1 MTVSAKGKAK
11 IVLIGAG
18 SASFGRGT
26 LADIMSCEDLRN
38 YDCTIVLV
46 DIDEKALN
54 QMAGLA
60 ELIRDHYKSPVKIE
74 KTVDRAEALQGADYV
89 IISVT
94 QKRYELWEQDFRVP
108 LAYGF
113 RHVLGENGGPGAMF
127 HALRNYEIVLPICRD
142 IEKLCPDALVLNF
155 TNPESRILMAMT
167 HLTKVKA
174 VGLCHGVLEAR
185 RRAAQ
190 LLRKDLDDLN
200 IVTGGLNHFF
210 WLLKVEDAHT
220 GEDLRPLLRA
230 AAMKES
236 SCPPLVRRM
245 VEIFDYFTYPSD
257 DHIGEYLSFAHE
269 FTGLLWHYGGESRK
283 VARSESPSRDWR
295 DEYLS
300 GKRPVDKNLVRPGG
314 EIAVDIIA
322 DILEDKDKWEPSV
335 NVLNTGKYVEN
346 LSTDA
351 VVEVPAIVNATGVH
365 PEQVG
370 PLPEA
375 LAAFCRTQVSIQLLL
390 IEAYRQRSKKLLLQ
404 ALLLDPVVDSAKRA
418 EEMLDYMLEL
428 QKDYLP
434 SFT

>member
-1 MTVSAKGKAK
+1 MASTKDKVK
-11 IVLIGAG
+11 IVLVGAG

-26 LADIMSCEDLRN
+26 IADIMACEDLKN
-38 YDCTIVLV
+38 CDCTVVLV
-46 DIDEKALN
+46 DIDERALN
-54 QMAGLA
+54 KMAGLA
-60 ELIRDHYKSPVKIE
+60 ELIRDHHKSSVKIE
-74 KTVDRAEALQGADYV
+74 KTADRTEALKDADYV

-113 RHVLGENGGPGAMF
+113 HHVLGENGGPGALF

-142 IEKLCPDALVLNF
+142 IERLCPDALVLNF

-190 LLRKDLDDLN
+190 LLEKDLDDLN

-210 WLLKVEDAHT
+210 WLLKVEDART
-220 GEDLRPLLRA
+220 GEDLYPLLRRQVQ
-230 AAMKES
+230 KR
-236 SCPPLVRRM
+236 CPPLVRKM
-245 VEIFDYFTYPSD
+245 VEVFGYFTYPSD

-269 FTGLLWHYGGESRK
+269 FTGLLWHYGRESRK
-283 VARSESPSRDWR
+283 VARSELPSGDWR

-300 GKRPVDKNLVRPGG
+300 DERPVDEGLVRPGG

-322 DILEDKDKWEPSV
+322 DILEDKNKWEPSV

-346 LSTDA
+346 LPADA
-351 VVEVPAIVNATGVH
+351 VVEVPAIVNAAGIH

-370 PLPEA
+370 SLPEA
-375 LAAFCRTQVSIQLLL
+375 LAAFCRTQISVQLLL
-390 IEAYRQRSKKLLLQ
+390 IEAYRQRSKRLLLQ
-404 ALLLDPVVDSAKRA
+404 TLLLDPVVDSVERA
-418 EEMLDYMLEL
+418 ERMLDYMLEL

-434 SFT
+434 SFA